1 MVARLFRSFC
11 DRLQL
16 NSKVAGYPFQLQPDV
31 GGPGSGAAPLHNTHR
46 AGCLP
51 TASCCPHKQEH
62 NNPFSPADLDLADY
76 FDTPVETTTKPAK
89 PTPKPFPKPGK
100 PGNAELPRGLSM
112 PRAPRGRGVPSI
124 S

>member
-16 NSKVAGYPFQLQPDV
+16 SSKVAGYPFQLQPDV
-31 GGPGSGAAPLHNTHR
+31 RGPGNGAAPLHNTYR

-51 TASCCPHKQEH
+51 TTLRCFYKQEY
-62 NNPFSPADLDLADY
+62 NNPFSPADFDLADY

-89 PTPKPFPKPGK
+89 PTPKPFPRPGK
-100 PGNAELPRGLSM
+100 PGLPRGSSI
-112 PRAPRGRGVPSI
+112 PRAPRGRGAPSI